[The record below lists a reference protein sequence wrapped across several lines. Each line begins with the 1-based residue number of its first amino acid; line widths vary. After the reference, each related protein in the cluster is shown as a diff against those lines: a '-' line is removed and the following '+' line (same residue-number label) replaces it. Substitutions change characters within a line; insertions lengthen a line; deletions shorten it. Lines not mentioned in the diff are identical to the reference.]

1 LKNIYPPEPV
11 KMASRATR
19 LLMPPTRFTS
29 ARKSRVIFRRGK
41 GTSAVP
47 KLAALSWSPARAGFL
62 ALATGGAG
70 FAAGIAYNKSSGQD
84 INYSR
89 TSKFPA
95 PNYGS
100 IKDMQAVRVKEDVW
114 KFVR

>member
-1 LKNIYPPEPV
+1 
-11 KMASRATR
+11 MT
-19 LLMPPTRFTS
+19 PTRFTS

-41 GTSAVP
+41 GTSALP
-47 KLAALSWSPARAGFL
+47 KPATSPWSPARAGFL
-62 ALATGGAG
+62 ALAIGGAG

-89 TSKFPA
+89 ASKFPA

-100 IKDMQAVRVKEDVW
+100 VKDMQAVRVKEDAR

>member
-1 LKNIYPPEPV
+1 
-11 KMASRATR
+11 MS
-19 LLMPPTRFTS
+19 PTRFTS

-41 GTSAVP
+41 GTSALP
-47 KLAALSWSPARAGFL
+47 KPATLSWWSPARVGFL
-62 ALATGGAG
+62 ALTIGGAG

-89 TSKFPA
+89 ASKFPA

-100 IKDMQAVRVKEDVW
+100 IKDMQAVRVKGDVW